1 MKPFPPKGTRD
12 YLPAQIRARDRVV
25 ATVKRVFESFG
36 YAPLETPALERLD
49 VLTGKYGD
57 EADRLIFRIL
67 KRGAAGERGQ
77 ADLGLRYDLTVP
89 LARVMAANQDLPKPF
104 KRYQIQPV
112 WRAERPQRGRF
123 REFVQCDVDCV
134 GTASVL
140 ADAEMIAVMHET
152 LAALGFT
159 DYRISLNHRKILSAF
174 MDYAGVPAESKSG
187 TIREIDKLDK
197 VGRDGVE
204 AGLAGIGISKPAAD
218 EIIGVLFDPKNNGS
232 YQYYIPAAKAYT
244 DYNKGYGEGFE
255 GCSEMEKLAEYVI
268 EGFGVPDDV
277 LSFDLHMARGL
288 DYYTGPI
295 YEAYVAEGGL
305 GSVAGGG
312 RYDRLIAQLGGPDLP
327 ATGTSFGLER
337 ITTLLAA
344 RDVAGEGGPADV
356 LVAVYDESVLKDA
369 LNVAAEIRA
378 AGTTCEVYLG
388 PAAKLAKQ
396 FSYADAKGIPFVV
409 VVGPDEVAR
418 NVVQVKEL
426 ASREQKEVPRAGLVS
441 ALRAILKRD

>member
-1 MKPFPPKGTRD
+1 MKPLPPKGTRD
-12 YLPAQIRARDRVV
+12 HLPAQIRTRAGAVE
-25 ATVKRVFESFG
+25 TVKRVFESFG

-67 KRGAAGERGQ
+67 KRGAAGERGE

-112 WRAERPQRGRF
+112 WRAERPQKGRF

-140 ADAEMIAVMHET
+140 ADAEMVAVMHET
-152 LAALGFT
+152 LAALGFR
-159 DYRISLNHRKILSAF
+159 DYRISINHRKILSAF
-174 MDYAGVPAESKSG
+174 MDYAGVPAERKFAA
-187 TIREIDKLDK
+187 IRAMDKLDK

-204 AGLAGIGISKPAAD
+204 AELAASDIPQPAAD
-218 EIIGVLFDPKNNGS
+218 EIMGVLFDPKNGGRIDFYLN
-232 YQYYIPAAKAYT
+232 AAQAFAGNY
-244 DYNKGYGEGFE
+244 DEGRE
-255 GCSEMEKLAEYVI
+255 GVAEMRDLAEYLNY
-268 EGFGVPDDV
+268 FGVPDGV

-295 YEAYVAEGGL
+295 YEAFVAEGGV

-312 RYDRLIAQLGGPDLP
+312 RYDHLIAQLGGPNLP

-337 ITTLLAA
+337 IITLLTERDTAGAA
-344 RDVAGEGGPADV
+344 AAADV
-356 LVAVYDESVLKDA
+356 LVAVYDESVLQYA
-369 LNVAAEIRA
+369 LQVAREIRA
-378 AGTTCEVYLG
+378 ASAGCEVYLE
-388 PAAKLAKQ
+388 PSAKLAKQ

-409 VVGPDEVAR
+409 VVGPDEVAKG
-418 NVVQVKEL
+418 VVQLKDL
-426 ASREQKEVPRAGLVS
+426 AKREQVEVPRAEVAAAVAKMLE
-441 ALRAILKRD
+441 RT